1 MHCYECSREGKSR
14 EALGLC
20 HHCSAALCSDHARVV
35 ADPVTTSYPIAK
47 RIAFPK
53 KARLLLCVTCLE
65 ALEQA
70 RSENPISMSK
80 TPCTPAHA

>member
-1 MHCYECSREGKSR
+1 
-14 EALGLC
+14 
-20 HHCSAALCSDHARVV
+20 VV